1 MIFALTINVDPQMRV
16 TPERARSAFQEN
28 LSRESDIARSY
39 KIANLM
45 SVRVRFAPSPTGSL
59 HVGGAR
65 TALYNFLFARH
76 AGGRHILRIED
87 TDAERSRAE
96 LTGQILRSMEW
107 LGLEW
112 DEGPIHQSDRMDL
125 YRAKADQLLAA
136 GKAYRCFCAPEE
148 LDADRKRAEA
158 EKRAYQYSK
167 KCRAIPE
174 GDSRRRADSGEEFV
188 VRLRVPP
195 EPISVDDLIRGKVEF
210 PAGSTD
216 DFVLVRSG
224 GHPLYHFTVCV
235 DDVEMK
241 ITHVIRGDDHL
252 ANTPKHVAL
261 FRALGAE
268 LPKFAHLG
276 MIYGADRKKLSKR
289 HGAASVEEWRDAG
302 IFPEA
307 LVNFLALLGWSP
319 GDDREIM
326 TLPEMVRDFT
336 LDRVGASPSVF
347 DPDKLLWMNSKYLAA
362 MVPEEIVKRAE
373 ADGLPVFNRRIALA
387 AIPLHRERSRTLK
400 ELVAALADYENDPP
414 EYDPAGLKKN
424 VGPET
429 AGLLSELADRFSSL
443 ASFEKAGI
451 EAALREVAAAKGI
464 SAGKLIHPLRLAATG
479 KTVGA
484 PLFDVLELLGKETVE
499 RRIRKFVGAMSAPL
513 PRPAP

>member
-1 MIFALTINVDPQMRV
+1 
-16 TPERARSAFQEN
+16 
-28 LSRESDIARSY
+28 
-39 KIANLM
+39 M

-65 TALYNFLFARH
+65 TALDNFLFARH
-76 AGGRHILRIED
+76 HGGVHVLRIED
-87 TDAERSRAE
+87 TDVERSRAE
-96 LTGQILRSMEW
+96 LTDQILRSLEW
-107 LGLEW
+107 LGIGW

-125 YRAKADQLLAA
+125 YRAKADELLSD
-136 GKAYRCFCAPEE
+136 GRAYRCFCTTDE
-148 LDADRKRAEA
+148 LDAERKRAEA

-167 KCRAIPE
+167 KCRSLDPAE
-174 GDSRRRADSGEEFV
+174 GARRADAGERFV
-188 VRLRVPP
+188 IRLRVGP
-195 EPISVDDLIRGKVEF
+195 EPIVVDDLIRGRVEF
-210 PAGSTD
+210 PAGATD

-235 DDVEMK
+235 DDVDMR

-261 FRALGAE
+261 FGALGAP
-268 LPKFAHLG
+268 LPAFAHLG
-276 MIYGADRKKLSKR
+276 MIYGTDRKKLSKR

-326 TLPEMVRDFT
+326 SLEEMVREFS

-347 DPDKLLWMNSKYLAA
+347 DPEKLLWMNSKYLASMTA
-362 MVPEEIVKRAE
+362 AVLFARLEPGGAPLPPE
-373 ADGLPVFNRRIALA
+373 PIALA
-387 AIPLHRERSRTLK
+387 AIALHRERSRTISELK
-400 ELVAALADYENDPP
+400 GALADYAT
-414 EYDPAGLKKN
+414 DPAEYEAAGMKKN

-429 AGLLSELADRFSSL
+429 ATLLSALGERFAAVAEFRKDAL
-443 ASFEKAGI
+443 
-451 EAALREVAAAKGI
+451 EAALRELAAEHSI
-464 SAGKLIHPLRLAATG
+464 SPGKLIHPLRLAATG

-484 PLFDVLELLGKETVE
+484 PLFDVLELLGRETVG
-499 RRIRKFVGAMSAPL
+499 RRLARFLQAISAT
-513 PRPAP
+513 PAP

>member
-1 MIFALTINVDPQMRV
+1 
-16 TPERARSAFQEN
+16 
-28 LSRESDIARSY
+28 
-39 KIANLM
+39 M

-76 AGGRHILRIED
+76 HGGVHILRIED
-87 TDAERSRAE
+87 TDVERNKTE
-96 LTGQILRSMEW
+96 LTDQILRSLEW
-107 LGLEW
+107 LGIGW
-112 DEGPIHQSDRMDL
+112 DEGPVHQSDRMAL
-125 YRAKADQLLAA
+125 YRSKAETLLAD
-136 GKAYRCFCAPEE
+136 GRAYRCFCTPEE
-148 LDADRKRAEA
+148 LDADRKKAEA

-167 KCRAIPE
+167 KCRSLDA
-174 GDSRRRADSGEEFV
+174 GDAARRAREGERFV
-188 VRLRVPP
+188 VRLRVGP
-195 EPISVDDLIRGKVEF
+195 EPIVVDDLIRGRVEF

-235 DDVEMK
+235 DDVDMA

-261 FRALGAE
+261 FAALGAP

-276 MIYGADRKKLSKR
+276 MIYGTDKKKLSKR

-326 TLPEMVRDFT
+326 RLEEMIRDFS
-336 LDRVGASPSVF
+336 LDRVHASPSVF
-347 DPDKLLWMNSKYLAA
+347 DPEKLLWMNSKYLASMPA
-362 MVPEEIVKRAE
+362 SELVGR
-373 ADGLPVFNRRIALA
+373 LPAVSLPGDVA
-387 AIPLHRERSRTLK
+387 ARMIELHRERSRTLL
-400 ELVAALADYENDPP
+400 ELESALAGYAADPA
-414 EYDPAGLKKN
+414 EYDPAGMKKN

-429 AGLLSELADRFSSL
+429 AALLAALAGRFDALADFSKESL
-443 ASFEKAGI
+443 EG
-451 EAALREVAAAKGI
+451 ALRALAAEREV

-484 PLFDVLELLGKETVE
+484 PLFDVLEILGREAVR
-499 RRIRKFVGAMSAPL
+499 RRIESFLASI
-513 PRPAP
+513 PAPA